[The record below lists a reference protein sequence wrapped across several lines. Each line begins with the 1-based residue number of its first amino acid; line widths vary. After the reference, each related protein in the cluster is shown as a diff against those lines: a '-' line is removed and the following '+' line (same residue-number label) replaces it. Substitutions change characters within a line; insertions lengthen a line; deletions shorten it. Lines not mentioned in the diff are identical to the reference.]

1 MYVALTLNARTRAE
15 LGSQEMS
22 RATRGRLTKG
32 KQFYPQVKVLYRYVD
47 SGTNLS
53 VNGKRDSNV
62 HQRAYAEP
70 IQNSRKSFNL
80 ADSKYNVTT
89 TLTRH
94 ILTLCSRTDAGSQPV
109 LAVHFDTSCTT
120 SLYSR
125 DPWLEAQAR
134 CLENIERRRDVE
146 SLKLD
151 GS

>member
-1 MYVALTLNARTRAE
+1 MVDCRARIATARSKLIRGYAVQFVCAVTLTAVGEPLVNPK
-15 LGSQEMS
+15 
-22 RATRGRLTKG
+22 TRGVGSGETA
-32 KQFYPQVKVLYRYVD
+32 PINSVD
-47 SGTNLS
+47 IQAHIQTYSGTNLS

-80 ADSKYNVTT
+80 ADN
-89 TLTRH
+89 
-94 ILTLCSRTDAGSQPV
+94 AGSQPV